1 MDNNIQNEELEL
13 FLLKRKILYQLNRM
27 EKDED
32 FVISIGLTGEE
43 DTHER

>member
-13 FLLKRKILYQLNRM
+13 FLLKRKILYQLSRM

-32 FVISIGLTGEE
+32 FIISIGLTGEE
-43 DTHER
+43 DNHER

>member
-13 FLLKRKILYQLNRM
+13 FLLKRKILYQLSRM

-32 FVISIGLTGEE
+32 FIISISLT
-43 DTHER
+43 